1 LVERV
6 LDFITIGDLIWLEI
20 LVPIV
25 WLGIDSFQGNVIPE
39 DGFLFPL
46 LRRFDGFKLLIV
58 LLIIVF
64 LIITFWIF
72 ELV

>member
-1 LVERV
+1 MVEWV
-6 LDFITIGDLIWLEI
+6 LNLITIGVLIWLEI

-46 LRRFDGFKLLIV
+46 LRRFDGFKLFIV
-58 LLIIVF
+58 LLIIVV
-64 LIITFWIF
+64 LQITFWVF
-72 ELV
+72 ELF